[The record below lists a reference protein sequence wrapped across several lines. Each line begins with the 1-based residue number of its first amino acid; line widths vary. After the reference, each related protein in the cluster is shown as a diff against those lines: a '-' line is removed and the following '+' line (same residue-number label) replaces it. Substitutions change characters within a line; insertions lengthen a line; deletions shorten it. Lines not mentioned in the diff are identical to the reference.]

1 MLDALSRFFGASS
14 TFLPHGYCI
23 TWQPA
28 LLWSMVIGDALIALA
43 YFSIPAALIV
53 FVRKRSDL
61 GFNWMVWLFSA
72 FIFACGT
79 THLLSIWTLWYPAYW
94 LDSGVKLLTGAVSL
108 VTAVLLWPLIPK
120 ALRIPSVNTM
130 QAAIARLE
138 TEASERRK
146 AEARLEKMN
155 AALELRVMERTE
167 QLEREIAE
175 RQRLQDADRARRAA
189 EMASQA
195 KSEFLSR
202 MSHELR
208 TPLNAVLGFAQ
219 LSTRSLADGDTG
231 RTRTYLQHIEDGGW
245 HLVRMI
251 NDILDI
257 SRIEQG
263 RQSFT
268 IGPVELPSAITEAAT
283 MVQPQAGAQQVA
295 MQVEV
300 GAAPPIRSD
309 RTRLIQVM
317 TNLLSNSAKFNRP
330 GGEVVV
336 TARPCEGDR
345 VCIEVRDTGIGMS
358 AAQME
363 QLFQPFNRLGRER
376 LGIPGTGIGLVL
388 VRHLVEQMGGRIA
401 IASTEGVGTTV
412 TLSFPRDT
420 GLADPATHGADGQ
433 DSEHAVAEGAE
444 LAAPHGPAHGDR

>member
-1 MLDALSRFFGASS
+1 
-14 TFLPHGYCI
+14 
-23 TWQPA
+23 
-28 LLWSMVIGDALIALA
+28 
-43 YFSIPAALIV
+43 
-53 FVRKRSDL
+53 
-61 GFNWMVWLFSA
+61 
-72 FIFACGT
+72 
-79 THLLSIWTLWYPAYW
+79 
-94 LDSGVKLLTGAVSL
+94 
-108 VTAVLLWPLIPK
+108 
-120 ALRIPSVNTM
+120 
-130 QAAIARLE
+130 
-138 TEASERRK
+138 
-146 AEARLEKMN
+146 
-155 AALELRVMERTE
+155 
-167 QLEREIAE
+167 
-175 RQRLQDADRARRAA
+175 
-189 EMASQA
+189 
-195 KSEFLSR
+195 
-202 MSHELR
+202 
-208 TPLNAVLGFAQ
+208 VLGFAQ

-295 MQVEV
+295 VQVEV
-300 GAAPPIRSD
+300 GTPPPIRAD

-330 GGEVVV
+330 GGEVTV

-401 IASTEGVGTTV
+401 VASTEGVGTTV

-420 GLADPATHGADGQ
+420 GLADPAGEPAADGGW
-433 DSEHAVAEGAE
+433 SNEHALAEGSE
-444 LAAPHGPAHGDR
+444 LAAPHGPSHGDR